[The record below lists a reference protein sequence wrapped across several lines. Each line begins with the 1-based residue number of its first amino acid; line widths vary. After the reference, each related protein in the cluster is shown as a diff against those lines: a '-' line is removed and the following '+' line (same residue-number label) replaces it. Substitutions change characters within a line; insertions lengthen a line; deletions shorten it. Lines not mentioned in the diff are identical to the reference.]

1 MKSHLGQDIMTTGTT
16 PAAEVLRHN
25 TPTRGATPRLV
36 FRRLNTSALGSVPA
50 SVFRRLNIKDLASTV
65 QAFRRLNIKDLVST
79 VHVIR
84 RLNTSALGSVPA
96 TVFRR
101 LNTKDQESNVSVFRR
116 LNTSGLRTAPAI
128 ELEPSTTCPMGVMN
142 RPHLGKT
149 NDRTSRIK
157 MTSIH
162 LYRQVRRD
170 QCSWRVYTNEHPSI
184 STPPEPRLERGSV
197 FWGCR
202 KGKTMN

>member
-1 MKSHLGQDIMTTGTT
+1 MKSHRGLDTMTTGTT
-16 PAAEVLRHN
+16 PVAEVLRHN

-36 FRRLNTSALGSVPA
+36 FKRLNTSALGSVPA
-50 SVFRRLNIKDLASTV
+50 AVFRRLNIKDLATT
-65 QAFRRLNIKDLVST
+65 A
-79 VHVIR
+79 HVFR
-84 RLNTSALGSVPA
+84 RLNTSALGSAPA
-96 TVFRR
+96 AVFRR

-116 LNTSGLRTAPAI
+116 LNTSGLRSAPAAV
-128 ELEPSTTCPMGVMN
+128 LQPSTTCPMGVMN

-149 NDRTSRIK
+149 NDRTSHIK
-157 MTSIH
+157 MTAIH

-170 QCSWRVYTNEHPSI
+170 RCSWRVYTNEHPSI